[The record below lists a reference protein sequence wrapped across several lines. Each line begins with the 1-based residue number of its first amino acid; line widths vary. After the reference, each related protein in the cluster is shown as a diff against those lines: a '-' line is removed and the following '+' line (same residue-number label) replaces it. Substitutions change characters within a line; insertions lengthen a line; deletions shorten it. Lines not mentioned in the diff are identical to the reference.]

1 MESNNNSTPEVTASG
16 VTGSADSN
24 FSGKLPL
31 YEKIGYGLGDTASNI
46 LYQAWS
52 FFLMIFYT
60 DVFGIDPKVAS
71 FMFLVTRVWDMINDP
86 LMGMIADRTNTRWGK
101 FRPYLLW
108 VAVPYGILAC
118 AMFITPDWSQ
128 NMKVVYAY
136 VTYILAT
143 MAYTAINIPYSSLMA
158 VMTPDSKERT
168 TLSQYRF
175 FFAFVG
181 AMLITTFTL
190 PLAKFLGAN
199 PSHPGYDEALGYSKA
214 LGYQMTM
221 GVFGA
226 IAIIL
231 LFITFLTTRERVQ
244 PPKGQRSTF
253 RRDLSDVFK
262 NAPWIILFI
271 ACIFWVT
278 HNVIRNG
285 AGIYYFNYVYCNG
298 SNIMFTWTIGPL
310 VLDFDQTTVF
320 LTVGTL
326 GMMAGVFLSTPLKK
340 YCGKKPLMIFF
351 SLASVVLGCVFYV
364 LPQYN
369 LSKQKEITTD
379 VDGVRSVYA
388 ADIDADGDM
397 DALSASAE
405 DDKIAWY
412 QNDGAGNFSAQ
423 KLITTEADGAESV
436 YAADLDADG
445 DLDVLSA
452 SAQDDKIAWYQN
464 DGTGNF
470 SDTKPITTD
479 ADGAKSVHAADLDA
493 DGDPDVLS
501 ASARDNKVAWY
512 ENDGTGSFSD
522 PKIIST
528 EAGDTCSVCTAD
540 LDSDG
545 DADVISGSAGD
556 GRITWYENDG
566 AGNFSD
572 QKIIATDANGI
583 KSIYVTD
590 LDSDSDPDVISVSDA
605 NGKIAWYENIT
616 EVKEERNEE
625 NEVINRIAEVEFFKQ
640 RVITTEADGGI
651 FSNQR
656 LMMTKADYARLFF
669 AADLDSDGDTDVLSA
684 SAADGRIAWNEN
696 DSAFNLKLLLL
707 FNFIWSLVAGAM
719 PVFMFAMFSDATDF
733 HEWKFGRR
741 ATGLVIAGIM
751 FAIKMGVAVGGFM
764 SLQALD
770 RFGYVANVPQT
781 LRATHGIKLLFSL
794 IPAAIILVC
803 GLVLCF
809 YPISKKLMARIEVEL
824 KERKSKE

>member
-1 MESNNNSTPEVTASG
+1 MESNNNSTSEVT
-16 VTGSADSN
+16 TESAFDN
-24 FSGKLPL
+24 LGGKLPL
-31 YEKIGYGLGDTASNI
+31 YEKIGYGFGDTASNI

-60 DVFGIDPKVAS
+60 DVFGIDAKVAS
-71 FMFLVTRVWDMINDP
+71 FMFLITRVWDMINDP
-86 LMGMIADRTNTRWGK
+86 IMGMIADRTNTRWGK

-108 VAVPYGILAC
+108 MAVPYGILAC
-118 AMFITPDWSQ
+118 AMFITPAWSQ
-128 NMKVVYAY
+128 NMKIVYAY

-158 VMTPDSKERT
+158 VMTPDPRERT

-181 AMLITTFTL
+181 MMLITTFTL
-190 PLAKFLGAN
+190 PLAKFFGAD
-199 PSHPGYDEALGYSKA
+199 PSHPGYNEELGYSKA
-214 LGYQMTM
+214 LGFQTTM
-221 GVFGA
+221 AVFGG
-226 IAIIL
+226 IAIVL
-231 LFITFLTTRERVQ
+231 LLITFLTTRERVQ

-278 HNVIRNG
+278 HNVMRNG
-285 AGIYYFNYVYCNG
+285 AGLYFFDYVYCNG
-298 SNIMFTWTIGPL
+298 SNIMFTWTLGAL
-310 VLDFDQTTVF
+310 ALDFDQTTVF

-351 SLASVVLGCVFYV
+351 SLASVVLGGAFYV

-369 LSKQKEITTD
+369 LSKQKVITTE
-379 VDGVRSVYA
+379 VSGVRSVYA
-388 ADIDADGDM
+388 ADIDADGDQ

-412 QNDGAGNFSAQ
+412 QNDGTGNFSVQ
-423 KLITTEADGAESV
+423 KLITTEAEGAESV

-452 SAQDDKIAWYQN
+452 SAEDDKIAWYEN

-470 SDTKPITTD
+470 SDSKLIISE
-479 ADGAKSVHAADLDA
+479 ADGAASVFAADLDA
-493 DGDPDVLS
+493 DGDLDVLS
-501 ASARDNKVAWY
+501 ASAEDDKIAWY
-512 ENDGTGSFSD
+512 ENDGTGNFSAQ
-522 PKIIST
+522 KIIT
-528 EAGDTCSVCTAD
+528 TDADGARSVCTAD

-556 GRITWYENDG
+556 GRIAWYENDG
-566 AGNFSD
+566 TGNFSA
-572 QKIIATDANGI
+572 QKIIATDADGV
-583 KSIYVTD
+583 KSVYATD
-590 LDSDSDPDVISVSDA
+590 LDSDSDVDVISISDV
-605 NGKIAWYENIT
+605 NGKIAWYENGY
-616 EVKEERNEE
+616 EDNEE
-625 NEVINRIAEVEFFKQ
+625 GNFSQQK
-640 RVITTEADGGI
+640 VITTEADGGI
-651 FSNQR
+651 FSNQK
-656 LMMTKADYARLFF
+656 LMTTKADGARLVY

-684 SAADGRIAWNEN
+684 STVDGKITWNEN
-696 DSAFNLKLLLL
+696 DSALNLTLLLF
-707 FNFIWSLVAGAM
+707 FNFIWSVVAGAM

-751 FAIKMGVAVGGFM
+751 FAIKMGVAIGGFLN
-764 SLQALD
+764 LQALGS
-770 RFGYVANVPQT
+770 FGYVAKVPQT
-781 LRATHGIKLLFSL
+781 VGAMHGIKLLFSL
-794 IPAAIILVC
+794 IPATVILIC
-803 GLVLCF
+803 GIALLF
-809 YPISKKLMARIEVEL
+809 YPINEKLLAKIEVDL
-824 KERKSKE
+824 KERKEREEEN

>member
-1 MESNNNSTPEVTASG
+1 MESDNSTPEVTTNPASVDLG
-16 VTGSADSN
+16 
-24 FSGKLPL
+24 GKLPL

-52 FFLMIFYT
+52 FFLTIFYT

-86 LMGMIADRTNTRWGK
+86 MMGMIADRTNTRWGK

-108 VAVPYGILAC
+108 MAVPYGILAC

-158 VMTPDSKERT
+158 VMTPDPKERT

-190 PLAKFLGAN
+190 PLAKFFGAN
-199 PSHPGYDEALGYSKA
+199 PSHPGYDAELGYSKA
-214 LGYQMTM
+214 LGYQITM

-231 LFITFLTTRERVQ
+231 LIITFLTTRERVK
-244 PPKGQRSTF
+244 PPKEQKSKFGQ
-253 RRDLSDVFK
+253 DLKDVLR
-262 NAPWIILFI
+262 NPPWIILFI
-271 ACIFWVT
+271 GCIFWVT

-285 AGIYYFNYVYCNG
+285 AGIYYFDYVYCNG
-298 SNIMFTWTIGPL
+298 GNNMFTWKLGPM

-340 YCGKKPLMIFF
+340 YFGKKPLMIFF
-351 SLASVVLGCVFYV
+351 SLASVILGGAFYV

-369 LSKQKEITTD
+369 LSKQKIITSE
-379 VDGVRSVYA
+379 VNGVRSVYA
-388 ADIDADGDM
+388 ADIDADGDL

-412 QNDGAGNFSAQ
+412 QNDGFGNFSAQKVITTEAEGAESVYAADIDADGDPDILSASAEDDKIAWYQNDGFGSFSDQ
-423 KLITTEADGAESV
+423 KLITTEADGAAFV
-436 YAADLDADG
+436 FAADLDADG

-452 SAQDDKIAWYQN
+452 SSN
-464 DGTGNF
+464 
-470 SDTKPITTD
+470 
-479 ADGAKSVHAADLDA
+479 
-493 DGDPDVLS
+493 
-501 ASARDNKVAWY
+501 DNKIAWY
-512 ENDGTGSFSD
+512 ENDGTGNFSD

-528 EAGDTCSVCTAD
+528 EAEGACSVCAAD
-540 LDSDG
+540 IDSDG

-556 GRITWYENDG
+556 NRIAWYENDG
-566 AGNFSD
+566 NGNFSD
-572 QKIIATDANGI
+572 RKIIATDADGI

-590 LDSDSDPDVISVSDA
+590 LDSDKDPDVILISNT

-616 EVKEERNEE
+616 EIKEERNEE
-625 NEVINRIAEVEFFKQ
+625 NEAINKIAEVEFFKQ
-640 RVITTEADGGI
+640 RVITTDADGGL
-651 FSNQR
+651 FANQK
-656 LMMTKADYARLFF
+656 LMTTKADYARLFF
-669 AADLDSDGDTDVLSA
+669 AADLDVDGDTDVLSA
-684 SAADGRIAWNEN
+684 SAADSKIVWNEN
-696 DSAFNLKLLLL
+696 DSAFNLMLLLL

-751 FAIKMGVAVGGFM
+751 FAIKMGVAIGGFLN
-764 SLQALD
+764 LQALG
-770 RFGYVANVPQT
+770 RFGYVANVPQI

-794 IPAAIILVC
+794 IPASIILVC
-803 GLVLCF
+803 GVVLFF
-809 YPISKKLMARIEVEL
+809 YPINNKLLEKIEIDL

>member
-1 MESNNNSTPEVTASG
+1 MESNNNSTPKVTKDLASVDLG
-16 VTGSADSN
+16 
-24 FSGKLPL
+24 GKLPL

-86 LMGMIADRTNTRWGK
+86 IMGMIADRTNTRWGK

-108 VAVPYGILAC
+108 MAVPYGVLAC

-158 VMTPDSKERT
+158 VMTPNPKERT

-190 PLAKFLGAN
+190 PLAKFFGAN
-199 PSHPGYDEALGYSKA
+199 PNHPGYSEELGYSKA
-214 LGYQMTM
+214 LGFQVTM
-221 GVFGA
+221 GIFGG

-231 LFITFLTTRERVQ
+231 LLITFLTTRERVQ

-253 RRDLSDVFK
+253 KRDLSDVFK

-285 AGIYYFNYVYCNG
+285 AGLYFFEYVYSNG
-298 SNIMFTWTIGPL
+298 SNIMFTWTLGSM

-320 LTVGTL
+320 LTIGTL

-351 SLASVVLGCVFYV
+351 SLASVVLGGVFYV

-369 LSKQKEITTD
+369 LSKQKVITAE
-379 VDGVRSVYA
+379 VNGVRSVYA
-388 ADIDADGDM
+388 ADINADGNM

-412 QNDGAGNFSAQ
+412 QNEGAGNFSAQ

-452 SAQDDKIAWYQN
+452 SAEDDKI
-464 DGTGNF
+464 
-470 SDTKPITTD
+470 
-479 ADGAKSVHAADLDA
+479 
-493 DGDPDVLS
+493 
-501 ASARDNKVAWY
+501 AWY
-512 ENDGTGSFSD
+512 ENDGTGSFSAQ
-522 PKIIST
+522 KIIST
-528 EAGDTCSVCTAD
+528 EADGAASVFAMDLDADGDLDVLSASVEDDKIAWYENDGTGNFSAQKIITTDADGARSVCTAD

-556 GRITWYENDG
+556 GRIAWYENDG

-572 QKIIATDANGI
+572 QKTITTDADGLTSVYATDLN
-583 KSIYVTD
+583 
-590 LDSDSDPDVISVSDA
+590 SDGNVDVISVSDVD
-605 NGKIAWYENIT
+605 GKIAWYENIS
-616 EVKEERNEE
+616 EVIEERNED
-625 NEVINRIAEVEFFKQ
+625 NELINKIVEVEFFQQ
-640 RVITTEADGGI
+640 RVITTDADGSI
-651 FSNQR
+651 FSNQKLLTTR
-656 LMMTKADYARLFF
+656 ADGARLVY

-684 SAADGRIAWNEN
+684 SSVDGRIAWNEN
-696 DSAFNLKLLLL
+696 DSAFNLTLLLL

-751 FAIKMGVAVGGFM
+751 FAIKMGVAIGGFFN
-764 SLQALD
+764 LQALG
-770 RFGYVANVPQT
+770 RFGYVAKIPQT
-781 LRATHGIKLLFSL
+781 LGAMHGIKLLFSL
-794 IPAAIILVC
+794 IPATVILVC
-803 GLVLCF
+803 GIVLCF
-809 YPISKKLMARIEVEL
+809 YPISEKLLTKIEVDL
-824 KERKSKE
+824 KERKRNE